1 MIFPEKTLLAAHS
14 ANNQLPL
21 ITHIHTH
28 THAHFLVADRASV
41 LSKCHPLPGHIFR
54 KVTLLPRPP
63 ESWSWLAYANQRK
76 VSWGTSANKVN
87 ERSPYDSRF
96 VRERGQ
102 PIVSASNSP
111 LGCCVFRACDTYRP
125 FCPLLLRRQ
134 RTWDEVSRPF
144 PKTRVYFWIIRF
156 SSLLLTCLTP
166 CCLIFTF
173 GLRYGWEGEQGWWKP
188 TMF

>member
-1 MIFPEKTLLAAHS
+1 M
-14 ANNQLPL
+14 
-21 ITHIHTH
+21 
-28 THAHFLVADRASV
+28 
-41 LSKCHPLPGHIFR
+41 
-54 KVTLLPRPP
+54 
-63 ESWSWLAYANQRK
+63 AYANQRK

-156 SSLLLTCLTP
+156 SSLLLIYLTPPPHFLNFNCSYYDVCSTCLKVFTEVVQIKIKIRLGNRKLRLTVR
-166 CCLIFTF
+166 CYMCLSRSNQKTETTK
-173 GLRYGWEGEQGWWKP
+173 GLSKRRS
-188 TMF
+188 